1 MFTNKR
7 EEEFFMNHLNN
18 DQKVLEWGSGEST
31 IQISIRGKEI
41 ISIEHQSQWFDSIM
55 QRKPDNVYLY
65 LGKPNLPYREGGHD
79 GTYEEFKDYC
89 DFPLDKGPFDII
101 LIDGRA
107 RVKCAENAL
116 KLCHEKTLIFIHD
129 FDRVDLHVVCDF
141 LEKISC
147 QGTMCSFRPKK
158 QPDINIKRETSGG
171 LNE

>member
-31 IQISIRGKEI
+31 IQISNRVKEI

-65 LGKPNLPYREGGHD
+65 LGKPNLPYRD
-79 GTYEEFKDYC
+79 
-89 DFPLDKGPFDII
+89 
-101 LIDGRA
+101 
-107 RVKCAENAL
+107 
-116 KLCHEKTLIFIHD
+116 EKTLIFIHD